1 MSDYYSSKLSAERL
15 RISYEL
21 ASPRVRHYL
30 NAEVDYILQ
39 KIKPND
45 FILELGCG
53 YGRVLNKLGNKSVN
67 VYGIDLSYESLKYG
81 REQFLSSD
89 HFLLFQMNAQK
100 LGFISHQ
107 FDIVI
112 CIQNGISAF
121 GLNPQLLIKEA
132 LRVTKPGGS
141 LLFSSYSQKFWDER
155 LRWFQTQAE
164 MGLIG
169 EIDYGRTGEGI
180 IICIDGFKA
189 STFSSLDFEKTV
201 MDIGLEFILTEVDD
215 PSIFCEIIA

>member
-15 RISYEL
+15 RLCYEL
-21 ASPRVRHYL
+21 ASPRIRQFL

-81 REQFLSSD
+81 MEQFLSSD

-100 LGFISHQ
+100 LGFVSNQ

-121 GLNPQLLIKEA
+121 GLNPQLLIQEA
-132 LRVTKPGGS
+132 LRVTKPGG
-141 LLFSSYSQKFWDER
+141 LMLFSSYSQKLWDER
-155 LRWFQTQAE
+155 LRWFQAQAA
-164 MGLIG
+164 MRLIG
-169 EIDYGRTGEGI
+169 EIDYSRTGEGI
-180 IICIDGFKA
+180 IICKDGFKA
-189 STFSSLDFEKTV
+189 TTFSSLDFERIV
-201 MDIGLEFILTEVDD
+201 MDIGLEFSISEVDD
-215 PSIFCEIIA
+215 SSIFCEINV